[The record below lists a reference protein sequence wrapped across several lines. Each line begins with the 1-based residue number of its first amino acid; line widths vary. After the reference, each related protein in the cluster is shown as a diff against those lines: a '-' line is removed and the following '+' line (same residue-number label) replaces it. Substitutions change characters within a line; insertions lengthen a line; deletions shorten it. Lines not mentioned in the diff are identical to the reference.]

1 MEGEDWCR
9 RQCDKCR
16 KVLPE
21 GWDYAMCRECG
32 EEPCKHG
39 NQVVL
44 FYSKENERLRQLVE
58 EAFKVV
64 FGDGV
69 TAGHPM
75 GSRSSDSEAW
85 ENSNSKSEVNNE

>member
-58 EAFKVV
+58 ECNECFIE
-64 FGDGV
+64 
-69 TAGHPM
+69 
-75 GSRSSDSEAW
+75 SDLKFDANRE
-85 ENSNSKSEVNNE
+85 K